1 MRFSTIFFAALPAI
15 AMADGTATVTGTE
28 PAKTTTTLTSTT
40 HLVKTIQLSKI
51 HTVTAPCNSTSSW
64 SAPTSAQTVQTTPA
78 TLPTDKPNGAGALE
92 AGNVIVAGIAGI
104 VAAAML

>member
-40 HLVKTIQLSKI
+40 HLVKTIQLSQV

-64 SAPTSAQTVQTTPA
+64 SAPTSAQTTPA

-92 AGNVIVAGIAGI
+92 AGNIIVAGIAGV